1 MASTLF
7 VEHDPGLE
15 RREKRKKVILIAV
28 AIIAVLAFLSAV
40 AWLIV
45 IPLIKG

>member
-15 RREKRKKVILIAV
+15 KREKRKKVILIAV
-28 AIIAVLAFLSAV
+28 AIVVALALLSAV
-40 AWLIV
+40 AWLII
-45 IPLIKG
+45 IPLVKG